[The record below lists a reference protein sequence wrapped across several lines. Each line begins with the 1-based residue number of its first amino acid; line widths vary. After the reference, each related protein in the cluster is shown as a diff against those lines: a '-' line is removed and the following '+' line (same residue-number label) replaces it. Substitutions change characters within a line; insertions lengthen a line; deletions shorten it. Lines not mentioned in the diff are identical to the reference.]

1 MNIIEYDDIQLQWTS
16 MPLFLH
22 AEIEREVRSEIR
34 QKIKTKAS
42 QMQIGHFM
50 ATHGFVIYICGQDES
65 EIYYCTIFL

>member
-16 MPLFLH
+16 IPQLFH

-34 QKIKTKAS
+34 KNKIKAS

-50 ATHGFVIYICGQDES
+50 AAHGFVIYICGQDES